1 MPERRMLVAVIG
13 SGTESYP
20 ELSRALGRWLALKNF
35 DLING
40 GGPGV
45 MQAVAKAFAAVKD
58 RAGLVLGIIP
68 ADGPCRTP
76 EERASHQPPA
86 GYPNPFIDRPIYT
99 HLHLSGAEGKDPASR
114 NHIIILSADLV
125 VALPGGDGTR
135 SEIQLALEYHKPLL
149 LLDPHQQW
157 REFSEADSANASSQ
171 TVNASASRLSAS
183 ALESCPSG
191 PGSA

>member
-1 MPERRMLVAVIG
+1 MPERRTGIAVIG
-13 SGTESYP
+13 SGSESHP
-20 ELSRALGRWLALKNF
+20 ELSRALGRWLAVKNY

-45 MQAVAKAFAAVKD
+45 MQAVARAFSEVKD

-76 EERASHQPPA
+76 EERAAHQPPP

-99 HLHLSGAEGKDPASR
+99 HLHLSGADGKHPASR
-114 NHIIILSADLV
+114 NHIIILSADMV
-125 VALPGGDGTR
+125 VALPGGAGTR

-149 LLDPHQQW
+149 LLDPHRQW
-157 REFSEADSANASSQ
+157 REFAEVASVT
-171 TVNASASRLSAS
+171 TVDQATGWLQNHSPRQ
-183 ALESCPSG
+183 
-191 PGSA
+191 